1 TTSTSAEKLYPTL
14 ESIVIH
20 QSEMLGGESMMSSM
34 SMESMTTTDSM
45 ETVEQTVPSMSPEEM
60 VEFLEDAW
68 EQSSTLRESVDD
80 KVWKKFIKDVGQSD

>member
-1 TTSTSAEKLYPTL
+1 
-14 ESIVIH
+14 VIH